1 MVITLLAI
9 PAVFLLPMVV
19 AGELTWVVT
28 SGGFLLPFVGLAGFA
43 PAIYL
48 VTTSSLTVA
57 VARRS

>member
-1 MVITLLAI
+1 
-9 PAVFLLPMVV
+9 MVV

-28 SGGFLLPFVGLAGFA
+28 SGGFLILFVALAGFA

-48 VTTSSLTVA
+48 VTTSSRTVS